1 MIDTPPPRRTRRLSA
16 GERSFPL
23 IPILIGV
30 IVLGLAFG
38 AGLSTL
44 MQRNGNSPAALVT
57 AAPLAGTAPIAVPI
71 GTPSAVKGFVLPP
84 HEMLNV
90 PKRVPPT
97 RAPLSFPAGLATPS
111 EAPVRVARATPAARS
126 NAMPVPIVTAVRTP
140 PEPAATSPNSRR
152 PLAVATIPPYATTAA
167 PPPISSAPR
176 PLPLTPKPPPA
187 SVPVQPTDEADS
199 DFARLGAG
207 VVRFYLNALARGDDA
222 AARTVLDGP
231 RGSPALRIS
240 EKEFADSSLRIVK
253 LDAHGISD
261 SATVNVDLSTAKG
274 PYFEQ
279 FSLRR
284 LPTGAAVIIEH
295 TFIRP

>member
-1 MIDTPPPRRTRRLSA
+1 MIDTPPPRRTRRQSA

-44 MQRNGNSPAALVT
+44 MQRNGNTPAALVT
-57 AAPLAGTAPIAVPI
+57 AVPLPTALNTPVAPPR
-71 GTPSAVKGFVLPP
+71 
-84 HEMLNV
+84 EMLNV

-97 RAPLSFPAGLATPS
+97 RVPLNVPAGLATPS
-111 EAPVRVARATPAARS
+111 EAPVAIATATPTTRHVSIARS
-126 NAMPVPIVTAVRTP
+126 TAGPVPVVTAMRITP
-140 PEPAATSPNSRR
+140 QPA
-152 PLAVATIPPYATTAA
+152 ATIPPYAATPA
-167 PPPISSAPR
+167 PPPISGA
-176 PLPLTPKPPPA
+176 PKPVPA
-187 SVPVQPTDEADS
+187 SPKAPVAVVPAQPADEADS

-207 VVRFYLNALARGDDA
+207 VVRFYLNALVRGDDA
-222 AARTVLDGP
+222 SARTVLDGP
-231 RGSPALRIS
+231 RGSRALRLS
-240 EKEFADSSLRIVK
+240 EKEFADASLRIVK

-274 PYFEQ
+274 AYFEQ